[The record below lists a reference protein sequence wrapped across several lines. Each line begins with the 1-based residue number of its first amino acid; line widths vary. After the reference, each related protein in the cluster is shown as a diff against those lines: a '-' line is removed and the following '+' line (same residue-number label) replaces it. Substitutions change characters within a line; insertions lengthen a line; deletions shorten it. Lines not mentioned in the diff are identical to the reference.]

1 MKSIMIMMMIMS
13 LDISALN
20 IKCEGRE
27 DRDGHDGNNLNK
39 NGYLNYKV
47 KIENNQN
54 VNARLCK
61 TC

>member
-1 MKSIMIMMMIMS
+1 MS
-13 LDISALN
+13 LDINALK
-20 IKCEGRE
+20 IKCEGHE
-27 DRDGHDGNNLNK
+27 GHYGRDGNNLNK